1 MTDTCRT
8 RIKAAVAAVVLA
20 TIGGSGVALAQTSYG
35 VFCASGR
42 IEIDSRTE
50 GEMRRQRGA
59 CQLSRFS
66 SRSDAENFARRN
78 FSGVGA
84 SCSCR

>member
-1 MTDTCRT
+1 MIRSVRPAFAGLCL
-8 RIKAAVAAVVLA
+8 ALAGVA
-20 TIGGSGVALAQTSYG
+20 TPALAQSTESYG

-42 IEIDSRTE
+42 IEIDSRSDDQ
-50 GEMRRQRGA
+50 MRSQRGA
-59 CQLSRFS
+59 CSFGRFS

-78 FSGVGA
+78 FRSVGA